1 MTQIHIATSGGLVGN
16 GFEFIER
23 KDTIPYHTVVLKIGS
38 LPMERGPE
46 VREIASRLLAMGL
59 SENEVKALFQQ
70 LIDNK
75 QISFESARNE
85 QQVREILT
93 MPLVSSAS

>member
-1 MTQIHIATSGGLVGN
+1 MTRIHIATSGGLVGN
-16 GFEFIER
+16 GSEFIER
-23 KDTIPYHTVVLKIGS
+23 TDTILHHRVVLKIGS
-38 LPMERGPE
+38 LPMEHGPE
-46 VREIASRLLAMGL
+46 VREIAPRLTAMGL

-75 QISFESARNE
+75 QVSFESPKNE

-93 MPLVSSAS
+93 MPMVSPSY